1 MYEAGYMWISS
12 TLHWISFCFPESR
25 WDREQESGYF
35 SPDRGGDGERQ
46 LEEVKKR
53 QYRYYERGHPLPSNY
68 VPEPKAC
75 VPYRNVNLG
84 VPSERRNPETYLQD
98 SWRSESPERYT
109 YHSNFRQG
117 TYSQR
122 NSPTRHSSVSPDRY
136 KLVEPSVHPQRRTS
150 ISKGHPRSHSSSYG
164 SSRLPSRSPSRQ
176 TSGRSSPNRRRG
188 SMASRMVS
196 PSRVIPT
203 HRRVD
208 SSHSQNSD
216 YDSRKEGSQ
225 NSRSLSRASNKHS
238 LDSEKL
244 YRNLESISR
253 RGSSAALTNSFKG
266 SQASPQRRTAINSL
280 VNTRSCNS
288 RELSP
293 SRNGFRSP
301 QQELYPGDNKM
312 SASLSSWRGSSHSVV
327 SRPPSRGSA
336 ASRCAT
342 EPHTL
347 GSRSCVAVADHGS
360 AVIGARSQ
368 SNVRRG
374 MEALL
379 MPEPKKVMEET
390 EEVVSTVLSFIHQ
403 SNRLSS
409 IKSIVHTCTHAHT

>member
-1 MYEAGYMWISS
+1 MCVHC
-12 TLHWISFCFPESR
+12 TSFYFSDSR

-35 SPDRGGDGERQ
+35 SPDRGGDSERQ

-75 VPYRNVNLG
+75 VPYRNINLG

-98 SWRSESPERYT
+98 SWRSESPDRYT

-117 TYSQR
+117 SDSQR

-136 KLVEPSVHPQRRTS
+136 KLVEPPVHSQRRTS
-150 ISKGHPRSHSSSYG
+150 ISKGHARSQSSSYG

-188 SMASRMVS
+188 SMASRLSS
-196 PSRVIPT
+196 PSRAIPT
-203 HRRVD
+203 YRRVD

-216 YDSRKEGSQ
+216 YDSRKDGSQ
-225 NSRSLSRASNKHS
+225 ESRSRSRASNKHS

-253 RGSSAALTNSFKG
+253 RGSSTALTNSFRG
-266 SQASPQRRTAINSL
+266 SQASPRNRTAVNSS
-280 VNTRSCNS
+280 VHTRSCNS

-293 SRNGFRSP
+293 PRNGYSSP
-301 QQELYPGDNKM
+301 QQDFCPTENKL
-312 SASLSSWRGSSHSVV
+312 SASHSSWRGSSHSVV

-336 ASRCAT
+336 ASRC
-342 EPHTL
+342 EPHAL
-347 GSRSCVAVADHGS
+347 GPRSCVAVTDHS
-360 AVIGARSQ
+360 NTVIGARSQ

-379 MPEPKKVMEET
+379 MPEPKKVTVET

-409 IKSIVHTCTHAHT
+409 IKSIVRTCRHAHT